1 MLTNNFYYGLY
12 NQLSQGTDY
21 CSKMVSTQN
30 KTGVAAQSDFNPFF
44 PSSSAFPANYNLSG
58 FGSVTGAGIVIGGGS
73 TPATM
78 EDYTL
83 EDQIYSGFSA
93 LCNCFAS
100 QTDIS
105 TSKSM
110 MCTATITNTSDSD
123 ITVREIGYVRSYRY
137 EAVLMER
144 TVLET
149 PVVITPNE
157 TRTFEYRLKMPQP

>member
-83 EDQIYSGFSA
+83 EVRYIVGFLHYAIVSPRK
-93 LCNCFAS
+93 L
-100 QTDIS
+100 I
-105 TSKSM
+105 
-110 MCTATITNTSDSD
+110 
-123 ITVREIGYVRSYRY
+123 
-137 EAVLMER
+137 
-144 TVLET
+144 
-149 PVVITPNE
+149 
-157 TRTFEYRLKMPQP
+157 

>member
-30 KTGVAAQSDFNPFF
+30 TTGISTQSAFNPFF
-44 PSSSAFPANYNLSG
+44 PADSAFPANYNLSA
-58 FGSVTGAGIVIGGGS
+58 FSAVSGAGIVIGGGGS
-73 TPATM
+73 TPATV

-93 LCNCFAS
+93 LCNCFTS

-123 ITVREIGYVRSYRY
+123 ITVREIGYVRSHGY
-137 EAVLMER
+137 EAILMER

-149 PVVITPNE
+149 PVVITPN
-157 TRTFEYRLKMPQP
+157 